1 MSGTW
6 SVSGTGRGSWRSNT
20 ESTKRYVVVVVVVV
34 VFICCL
40 QENAR
45 VMAKFEGKLK
55 VLEAREYAL
64 ALQERDVAAR
74 EEELR
79 QREESLKVRER
90 GYDQMCVDLE
100 AECWE
105 FRRQFRMEHKV
116 FVVCCGVSDYVCRIA
131 ICQSVMWMIST
142 LGITLLMSYVILLIS
157 TLAMG

>member
-1 MSGTW
+1 M
-6 SVSGTGRGSWRSNT
+6 
-20 ESTKRYVVVVVVVV
+20 VVVVV
-34 VFICCL
+34 VFNCCL

-79 QREESLKVRER
+79 QREESLKMRER
-90 GYDQMCVDLE
+90 DYNQMCVDLE

-105 FRRQFRMEHKV
+105 FRRQFRLEHKV
-116 FVVCCGVSDYVCRIA
+116 FVVCCCVFSSVYRIA
-131 ICQSVMWMIST
+131 ICQNVMWMISM
-142 LGITLLMSYVILLIS
+142 LGTTPLMSFVILLIS

>member
-6 SVSGTGRGSWRSNT
+6 KVSGAGKGSWRFSTENT
-20 ESTKRYVVVVVVVV
+20 RRYVVVVVVVV

-79 QREESLKVRER
+79 QREESLKIRER
-90 GYDQMCVDLE
+90 DYNQMCVDLE
-100 AECWE
+100 LECWE
-105 FRRQFRMEHKV
+105 FRRQFRLEHKV
-116 FVVCCGVSDYVCRIA
+116 FVVCCCVSNSVYRIA
-131 ICQSVMWMIST
+131 ICRSVMWMISR
-142 LGITLLMSYVILLIS
+142 LGTTLLMSSVILLIS

>member
-6 SVSGTGRGSWRSNT
+6 RVSGAGRGSWRFSTVNT
-20 ESTKRYVVVVVVVV
+20 RRYVVVVVVVV

-79 QREESLKVRER
+79 QREESLKIRER
-90 GYDQMCVDLE
+90 DYDQMCVDLE
-100 AECWE
+100 LECWE

-116 FVVCCGVSDYVCRIA
+116 FVVCCSVSNSVCRIA
-131 ICQSVMWMIST
+131 ISLSATWMTST
-142 LGITLLMSYVILLIS
+142 
-157 TLAMG
+157 

>member
-6 SVSGTGRGSWRSNT
+6 KVSDSGERNWRSSIG
-20 ESTKRYVVVVVVVV
+20 STKRYVVVVCVVV

-55 VLEAREYAL
+55 VLEAREFAL

-74 EEELR
+74 EEELK
-79 QREESLKVRER
+79 QREESLKIRER
-90 GYDQMCVDLE
+90 GYDQMCADLE
-100 AECWE
+100 IECWE

-116 FVVCCGVSDYVCRIA
+116 VVVVCCGVYSCAV
-131 ICQSVMWMIST
+131 
-142 LGITLLMSYVILLIS
+142 GLLS
-157 TLAMG
+157 A

>member
-6 SVSGTGRGSWRSNT
+6 RVSDTGKGSWRSSIG
-20 ESTKRYVVVVVVVV
+20 STKRYVVVVCVVV

-55 VLEAREYAL
+55 VLEAREFAL

-74 EEELR
+74 EEELK
-79 QREESLKVRER
+79 QREESLKIRER
-90 GYDQMCVDLE
+90 GYNQMCADLE
-100 AECWE
+100 IECWE

-116 FVVCCGVSDYVCRIA
+116 IVVCCGVSSCV
-131 ICQSVMWMIST
+131 V
-142 LGITLLMSYVILLIS
+142 GLLS
-157 TLAMG
+157 A

>member
-1 MSGTW
+1 MIQGWAAMSGIW
-6 SVSGTGRGSWRSNT
+6 SVSGTGRGSWRSSIG
-20 ESTKRYVVVVVVVV
+20 STKRYVVVVVVVV

-79 QREESLKVRER
+79 QREESLKMRER
-90 GYDQMCVDLE
+90 GYDQMCADLE
-100 AECWE
+100 IECWE

-116 FVVCCGVSDYVCRIA
+116 FVVCCSVSDCVYRIA
-131 ICQSVMWMIST
+131 ICRSVTWMTST
-142 LGITLLMSYVILLIS
+142 
-157 TLAMG
+157 

>member
-6 SVSGTGRGSWRSNT
+6 RVSDTGKGSWRSSTENT
-20 ESTKRYVVVVVVVV
+20 RRYVVVVVVV

-74 EEELR
+74 EE
-79 QREESLKVRER
+79 
-90 GYDQMCVDLE
+90 
-100 AECWE
+100 
-105 FRRQFRMEHKV
+105 
-116 FVVCCGVSDYVCRIA
+116 
-131 ICQSVMWMIST
+131 
-142 LGITLLMSYVILLIS
+142 
-157 TLAMG
+157 

>member
-6 SVSGTGRGSWRSNT
+6 RVSDTGKGSWRSSIG
-20 ESTKRYVVVVVVVV
+20 STKRYVVVVCVVV

-40 QENAR
+40 QENAC

-55 VLEAREYAL
+55 VLEAREFAL

-116 FVVCCGVSDYVCRIA
+116 FVVCCSVSDSVCRIA
-131 ICQSVMWMIST
+131 ICRSVMWMIST
-142 LGITLLMSYVILLIS
+142 
-157 TLAMG
+157 